1 MNTKPE
7 KNIPSQSMLR
17 LAGALFSEATDQE
30 RFLSALSPGDMA
42 CSSVLH
48 VRGAPEGDVSSGL
61 GREPPPWLPAWVS
74 FPDSDSRPG
83 LDPRHQAGDWYLL
96 DLSSV
101 FCASPL
107 QEVSRTLPE
116 NKSQILIDVCASPGG
131 KALLGWKTLAPQLL
145 IANEAV
151 HGRIPALISNLKR
164 CRIDPCLVLGRDPE
178 RLANELGAIADVV
191 VVDAPCSGQSL
202 LLKGK
207 SSPGGFHPATVQM
220 NSKRQRRILANAAR
234 LVSLGGHLLYST
246 CTFSKAENEG
256 VIEWFLKKFPEF
268 ECCPVASLA
277 AHRSALTEAHCYRL
291 FPFEGYGAGGFTCLL
306 KRTAQAARE
315 TLPDLRPHIEWKSS
329 AGGETFEALLRERS
343 E

>member
-1 MNTKPE
+1 
-7 KNIPSQSMLR
+7 MLR
-17 LAGALFSEATDQE
+17 LAGALFSEVTDQE
-30 RFLSALSPGDMA
+30 RFLSALSSGDMA
-42 CSSVLH
+42 RSSVLH
-48 VRGAPEGDVSSGL
+48 VRGASEADVSIGL
-61 GREPPPWLPAWVS
+61 GRESPPWLPAWIS
-74 FPDSDSRPG
+74 FPDPDSRPG

-107 QEVSRTLPE
+107 QEVSRTLREQPPR
-116 NKSQILIDVCASPGG
+116 ILIDVCASPGG
-131 KALLGWKTLAPQLL
+131 KALLGWKALSPQLL

-151 HGRIPALISNLKR
+151 HGRITALISNLKR
-164 CRIDPCLVLGRDPE
+164 CRIDPCVVLGRDPE
-178 RLANELGAIADVV
+178 RLADELGAVADVV

-234 LVSLGGHLLYST
+234 LVAPEGHLLYST

-268 ECCPVASLA
+268 ESCAVASLA
-277 AHRSALTEAHCYRL
+277 AHRSLLTEAHCYRL
-291 FPFEGYGAGGFTCLL
+291 FPFEGFGAGGFTCLL
-306 KRTAQAARE
+306 KRTAHAARAA
-315 TLPDLRPHIEWKSS
+315 LPDQRPHIEWKSA
-329 AGGETFEALLRERS
+329 AGGEAFEALLRELS